1 MSDLPPSLI
10 HPEELPSRNPED
22 EEEDNNNQ
30 IDQDDIE
37 EIIEEEDD
45 GDFPMDGED
54 EDDEFAG
61 QEGGMIME
69 EMEGAEEGEGLE
81 EEEDMGPVVDNSSMQ
96 ASQSSPSLSPFSF
109 ELFFRISSESSR
121 QLTLIFACSYA
132 ALHRDGSSV
141 FEVALHPLHPSP
153 PLAVS
158 GGEDDLAFLFD
169 TTTGKEVVRLS
180 GHTDS
185 VVAVSFSESSSSL

>member
-1 MSDLPPSLI
+1 MLAWYGCL
-10 HPEELPSRNPED
+10 
-22 EEEDNNNQ
+22 
-30 IDQDDIE
+30 
-37 EIIEEEDD
+37 
-45 GDFPMDGED
+45 
-54 EDDEFAG
+54 
-61 QEGGMIME
+61 
-69 EMEGAEEGEGLE
+69 
-81 EEEDMGPVVDNSSMQ
+81 
-96 ASQSSPSLSPFSF
+96 
-109 ELFFRISSESSR
+109 
-121 QLTLIFACSYA
+121 

-185 VVAVSFSESSSSL
+185 VVAVSFSEFFVSFFPESRLRELAKEGREDFKLTDPLPPFVFGFAFVQARTESSLLLEGWTAEFVYGGE